1 MVWPEAASPSVGLGN
16 SSSNDNWGESVA
28 AGERAFLGFVGVV
41 MALVGGIG
49 NGIVVVLVCRSA
61 AMRSA
66 INLLLA
72 AMALSDT
79 VILLLLLPLD
89 LITLAGGGWL
99 FPSPICSTHAFLLNA
114 MQIQGVAAL
123 SVICVDRYI
132 IIVHQQEVLTPCITC
147 CIIAVS
153 WVVSLAVS
161 LPPFFG
167 VGIYTSLPLPPG
179 LTHCEWRPR
188 EARPSGDLVFASFTF
203 LVIYLLPVLVMSF
216 SFAGILLK
224 IRQNSAKIH
233 SSDSRRDSSYA
244 GVIPAAQGDAVS
256 PTSARRP
263 LVTVD
268 LRYKTQ
274 TLTTVIVLSVVFF
287 LWRSP
292 LHLSQLAHA
301 FSSHLD
307 VSYKVYPW
315 FLWCAY
321 VPPAVNPVI
330 YTARIKK
337 FRNAVVDIFPCLLS
351 LLPCTSS
358 ALRRLSNP
366 GTIYMIHHPRREST

>member
-1 MVWPEAASPSVGLGN
+1 MTWSEIGSTGVGLGN
-16 SSSNDNWGESVA
+16 GSSNDSWGDSVPV
-28 AGERAFLGFVGVV
+28 GERAFLGFVGVV

-49 NGIVVVLVCRSA
+49 NGIVVILVCRSA

-99 FPSPICSTHAFLLNA
+99 LPSPMCSAHAFMLSV

-132 IIVHQQEVLTPCITC
+132 IIVRQQEVLTPCITC
-147 CIIAVS
+147 CIIAIS

-161 LPPFFG
+161 LPPLVGLG
-167 VGIYTSLPLPPG
+167 VYTSLPLPPG

-188 EARPSGDLVFASFTF
+188 ESRPPGDLVFVSFTF

-233 SSDSRRDSSYA
+233 SSESRRDSSCA
-244 GVIPAAQGDAVS
+244 GVIPSAQGDAANPS
-256 PTSARRP
+256 CARRP

-274 TLTTVIVLSVVFF
+274 TLTTVIILSVVFF

-307 VSYKVYPW
+307 VNYKAYPW
-315 FLWCAY
+315 LLWCAY

-337 FRNAVVDIFPCLLS
+337 FRNAVVDIFPCLLN

-358 ALRRLSNP
+358 TIQRLSNP
-366 GTIYMIHHPRREST
+366 GAIYMIHHPRREST